1 MKQDNSYQIVHD
13 LDRQV
18 NILTSTFHAGNQKLF
33 HRKADNFINIFVLL
47 IFQMPL
53 EMIQR
58 INSLENVTQFIDE
71 FISKDSAD
79 PRETMLL
86 GKYTK

>member
-1 MKQDNSYQIVHD
+1 M
-13 LDRQV
+13 L
-18 NILTSTFHAGNQKLF
+18 LSTTRFN
-33 HRKADNFINIFVLL
+33 NIFFIYLL
-47 IFQMPL
+47 QIPL

-71 FISKDSAD
+71 FISRDSAD

-86 GKYTK
+86 GKTRLNS

>member
-1 MKQDNSYQIVHD
+1 
-13 LDRQV
+13 
-18 NILTSTFHAGNQKLF
+18 
-33 HRKADNFINIFVLL
+33 
-47 IFQMPL
+47 
-53 EMIQR
+53 MIQR

-86 GKYTK
+86 GKNQKTKIYLKNFLRTIFYFYFFLFLILSFNEEKFLLLKVLG